1 MDMEI
6 LVTIGY
12 IAACVLLFSV
22 AIAIHEF
29 GHFIVALKLGLKV
42 EAFSIGFGPALWK
55 KTVNGVEYRISAIPL
70 GGYVSI
76 PDVDSEGTAKLQ
88 GADGEGGERKRIAPW
103 KEILVSVAGPA
114 MNVVL
119 AAVLAVILSLVP
131 SARFGILELDVD
143 SVLQGESAEK
153 AGILPGDRI
162 VSVNGR
168 EVGSKID
175 MRTELL
181 LAKGRPSEMGLL
193 RDGTNVVVTVE
204 PRYDETLGGLPIVG
218 VILKSGEGAAA
229 AAWMPARNPLSQ
241 LAWDSGQI
249 FRVLKALVTPKEM
262 KATGSALGGPVSIAQ
277 GIYYSIR
284 ANFWDGLGFLRFLNV
299 NLAVLNLLP
308 IPVLDGGLIL
318 FSLIALVFR
327 RRVPE
332 KISALVTTFF
342 MYLLIALM
350 AFLVCRDSYRTWK
363 VRNAGGAN
371 DDARQHE
378 TPESR

>member
-1 MDMEI
+1 MDMET

-12 IAACVLLFSV
+12 VAICVFLFSV

-42 EAFSIGFGPALWK
+42 DVFSIGFGPALWK

-88 GADGEGGERKRIAPW
+88 GTDGGGERKRIAPW

-114 MNVVL
+114 MNIVL
-119 AAVLAVILSLVP
+119 AAVLALILSAVP
-131 SARFGILELDVD
+131 SARFGILELDVE
-143 SVLQGESAEK
+143 SLLPGESAER
-153 AGILPGDRI
+153 AGIMPGDRI

-175 MRTELL
+175 LRTELM
-181 LAKGRPSEMGLL
+181 LAKGRVSEVGLL
-193 RDGTNVVVTVE
+193 RAGTNLVVSVE
-204 PRYDETLGGLPIVG
+204 PRCEESLGGLPVLG
-218 VILKSGEGAAA
+218 VILKAGEGAVA
-229 AAWMPARNPLSQ
+229 AAWMPERNPLRQ

-249 FRVLKALVTPKEM
+249 FRVLKALVTPREM
-262 KATGSALGGPVSIAQ
+262 KATGNALGGPVSIAQ

-318 FSLIALVFR
+318 FSLFALVFR
-327 RRVPE
+327 RRAPE
-332 KISALVTTFF
+332 KFAAAVTSFF

-350 AFLVCRDSYRTWK
+350 LFLVCRDSYRTWK
-363 VRNAGGAN
+363 IHHIEDSG
-371 DDARQHE
+371 DDARQDE
-378 TPESR
+378 TSEGR